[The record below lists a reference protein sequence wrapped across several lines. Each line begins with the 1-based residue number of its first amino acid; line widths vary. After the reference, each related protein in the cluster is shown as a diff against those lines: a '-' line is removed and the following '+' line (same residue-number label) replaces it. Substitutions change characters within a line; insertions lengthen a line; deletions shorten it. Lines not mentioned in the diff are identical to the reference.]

1 LFWLSE
7 KRKGW
12 GEKNA
17 DEIERKE
24 ATVCLH
30 GGLENGHS
38 RGQTHV
44 HTDMLARKERN
55 KERKERKKLN
65 GQNRWGPAGQD
76 CRNYRKERERDW
88 PFQLRVCQMGFREI
102 KSGFYP
108 N

>member
-44 HTDMLARKERN
+44 HTHTHTHTDMILS
-55 KERKERKKLN
+55 ERKKRANKKRSNVHITFGRL
-65 GQNRWGPAGQD
+65 A
-76 CRNYRKERERDW
+76 
-88 PFQLRVCQMGFREI
+88 
-102 KSGFYP
+102 
-108 N
+108 